1 MFAYVTLALMV
12 VGSFYF
18 PESINTRTEAYK
30 LLFYFVF
37 EEEKKSS
44 IDFTILITYS
54 AYWLP
59 CIFHKDFILKLLE
72 TH

>member
-1 MFAYVTLALMV
+1 MRYFPWTYEQMFAYVTLALMV

-37 EEEKKSS
+37 KEEKIVNRFYD
-44 IDFTILITYS
+44 IDN
-54 AYWLP
+54 
-59 CIFHKDFILKLLE
+59 IFRVLVALYFP
-72 TH
+72 

>member
-37 EEEKKSS
+37 KEEKIVNRFYD
-44 IDFTILITYS
+44 IDN
-54 AYWLP
+54 
-59 CIFHKDFILKLLE
+59 IFRVLVALYFP
-72 TH
+72 